1 MKNVFPS
8 MIEVK
13 KNIGPRLLFLILIV
27 AFLPPINPLTSF
39 DELIMAYDGYNL
51 EGNDMTRTAFTT
63 IQDWPFENNVKRIMG
78 AYIPD
83 TLRLEEMEGTD
94 QTLAILEFL
103 QQGFDEYYFVMD
115 NFWDAGETESTA
127 RLLNAADN
135 TGLKIVII
143 LLPPSEGGPMS
154 SYDWK
159 GWINYFND
167 LKSRHPTSFSGFAID
182 DFNWISTRNDTKFRR
197 NIDFMIDSNLT
208 DALMDKRSDVKFC
221 PVVYFE
227 GLGNQVVADEYA
239 KYIDT
244 LVWVSASYYNVS
256 ALETNLSMFKEMFP
270 GKPTRYIVYPTI
282 TYNYSRQGYDPPS
295 DRLVMATLSIA
306 TRSVD
311 GIILWH
317 KIDGHLVRDYLTYR
331 ENPDYLHAISV
342 MEQLQIADERS
353 TEVQSVDKQK
363 INRTLFLWGQAY
375 FGPDNL

>member
-1 MKNVFPS
+1 
-8 MIEVK
+8 
-13 KNIGPRLLFLILIV
+13 
-27 AFLPPINPLTSF
+27 
-39 DELIMAYDGYNL
+39 
-51 EGNDMTRTAFTT
+51 
-63 IQDWPFENNVKRIMG
+63 MG

-83 TLRLEEMEGTD
+83 TLHLEEMEGTD

-115 NFWDAGETESTA
+115 NFWDAREIESTE

-135 TGLKIVII
+135 TGLRIVII

-167 LKSRHPTSFSGFAID
+167 LKSRHPSSFNGFAID

-208 DALMDKRSDVKFC
+208 DALIGKRSDVKFC

-227 GLGNQVVADEYA
+227 GLGNQIVANEYG

-256 ALETNLSMFKEMFP
+256 RLETNLSMFKEMFP

-282 TYNYSRQGYDPPS
+282 TYNYSRQDYDPPS

-311 GIILWH
+311 GVILWH
-317 KIDGHLVRDYLTYR
+317 KIDGHLVRDYLNYK
-331 ENPDYLHAISV
+331 ENPNYLHAISV
-342 MEQLQIADERS
+342 MEQLQIADERN
-353 TEVQSVDKQK
+353 TLLQPVEKQK
-363 INRTLFLWGQAY
+363 IVAPYFSRVRLTLSR
-375 FGPDNL
+375 

>member
-1 MKNVFPS
+1 MKYLFHP
-8 MIEVK
+8 MKEVK
-13 KNIGPRLLFLILIV
+13 KNIEPHLLFLILIV
-27 AFLPPINPLTSF
+27 AFLPPINPLMSF
-39 DELIMAYDGYNL
+39 DEVIMADDMYNL
-51 EGNDMTRTAFTT
+51 KSNDTTSTPFTT
-63 IQDWPFENNVKRIMG
+63 VQDWPFENNVKRIMG

-83 TLRLEEMEGTD
+83 TLHLEEMEGTD

-115 NFWDAGETESTA
+115 NFWDAGEIESTES
-127 RLLNAADN
+127 LLNAADN
-135 TGLKIVII
+135 MGLKIVII
-143 LLPPSEGGPMS
+143 LLPPSEGGPTS

-167 LKSRHPTSFSGFAID
+167 LKSRHPSSFNGFAID

-208 DALMDKRSDVKFC
+208 DALIGKRSDVKFC

-227 GLGNQVVADEYA
+227 GLGNQIVANEYG

-256 ALETNLSMFKEMFP
+256 RLETNLSMFKEMFP

-282 TYNYSRQGYDPPS
+282 TYNYSRQDYDPPS

-311 GIILWH
+311 GVILWH
-317 KIDGHLVRDYLTYR
+317 KIDGHLVRDYLNYI
-331 ENPDYLHAISV
+331 ENPNYLHAISV
-342 MEQLQIADERS
+342 MEQLQIADERN
-353 TEVQSVDKQK
+353 TFLQPVEKQK
-363 INRTLFLWGQAY
+363 IVAPYFSRVRLTLGR
-375 FGPDNL
+375 

>member
-1 MKNVFPS
+1 MKE
-8 MIEVK
+8 MK
-13 KNIGPRLLFLILIV
+13 KNIEPHLLFLILIV
-27 AFLPPINPLTSF
+27 AFLPPINPLMSF
-39 DELIMAYDGYNL
+39 DEVIMADDMYNL
-51 EGNDMTRTAFTT
+51 KSNDTTSTPFTT
-63 IQDWPFENNVKRIMG
+63 VQDWPFENNVKRIMG

-83 TLRLEEMEGTD
+83 TLHLEEMEGTD

-115 NFWDAGETESTA
+115 NFWDAREIESTE

-135 TGLKIVII
+135 TGLRIVII

-167 LKSRHPTSFSGFAID
+167 LKSRHPSSFNGFAID

-208 DALMDKRSDVKFC
+208 DALIGKRSDVKFC

-227 GLGNQVVADEYA
+227 GLGNQIVANEYG

-256 ALETNLSMFKEMFP
+256 RLETNLSMFKEMFP

-282 TYNYSRQGYDPPS
+282 TYNYSRQDYDPPS

-311 GIILWH
+311 GVILWH
-317 KIDGHLVRDYLTYR
+317 KIDGHLVRDYLNYR
-331 ENPDYLHAISV
+331 ENPNYLHAISV
-342 MEQLQIADERS
+342 MEQLQIADERN
-353 TEVQSVDKQK
+353 TLLQPVEKQK
-363 INRTLFLWGQAY
+363 IVVPYFSRVRLTLSR
-375 FGPDNL
+375 

>member
-1 MKNVFPS
+1 MKNLFPS
-8 MIEVK
+8 MKEMK
-13 KNIGPRLLFLILIV
+13 KNIEPHLLFLILIV
-27 AFLPPINPLTSF
+27 AFLPPINPLMSF
-39 DELIMAYDGYNL
+39 DEVIMAYDMYNL
-51 EGNDMTRTAFTT
+51 KSNDTTSTPFTT
-63 IQDWPFENNVKRIMG
+63 VQDWPFENNVKRIMG

-83 TLRLEEMEGTD
+83 TLHLEEMEGTD

-115 NFWDAGETESTA
+115 NFWDAGEIESTE

-167 LKSRHPTSFSGFAID
+167 LKSRHPSSFSGFAID

-208 DALMDKRSDVKFC
+208 DALIGKRSDVKFC

-227 GLGNQVVADEYA
+227 GLGNQIVANEYG

-256 ALETNLSMFKEMFP
+256 RLETNLSMFKEMFP

-282 TYNYSRQGYDPPS
+282 TYNYSRQDYDPPS

-311 GIILWH
+311 GVILWH
-317 KIDGHLVRDYLTYR
+317 KIDGHLVRDYLNYR
-331 ENPDYLHAISV
+331 ENPNYLHAISV
-342 MEQLQIADERS
+342 MEQLQIADERN
-353 TEVQSVDKQK
+353 TLLQPVEKQK
-363 INRTLFLWGQAY
+363 IVAPYFSRVRLTLSR
-375 FGPDNL
+375 

>member
-8 MIEVK
+8 TKELK
-13 KNIGPRLLFLILIV
+13 KNIGPHSVFLILLV
-27 AFLPPINPLTSF
+27 AFLPPINPIMSF
-39 DELIMAYDGYNL
+39 DE
-51 EGNDMTRTAFTT
+51 RTMEDDAFNPESNHVSSTHFIT
-63 IQDWPFENNVKRIMG
+63 FQDWPFVNNVKRIMG

-83 TLRLEEMEGTD
+83 TLHLEEMEGTH

-115 NFWDAGETESTA
+115 NFWDAGETESTE

-135 TGLKIVII
+135 TGLRIVII

-167 LKSRHPTSFSGFAID
+167 LKSRHPSSFSGFTID

-197 NIDFMIDSNLT
+197 NIDFMIESNLT
-208 DALMDKRSDVKFC
+208 DALIDKRSDVKFC

-227 GLGNQVVADEYA
+227 GLGNQVVANEYG
-239 KYIDT
+239 KFIDT
-244 LVWVSASYYNVS
+244 LLWVSASYYNVS
-256 ALETNLSMFKEMFP
+256 TLETNLSMFKEMFP

-317 KIDGHLVRDYLTYR
+317 KIEGHLVRDYLNYG
-331 ENPDYLHAISV
+331 ENPDYLHAIYA
-342 MEQLQIADERS
+342 MEQLQIADERN
-353 TEVQSVDKQK
+353 TLVQPVDKQK
-363 INRTLFLWGQAY
+363 IMEPY
-375 FGPDNL
+375 FS

>member
-1 MKNVFPS
+1 MKNLFPS
-8 MIEVK
+8 MKEMK
-13 KNIGPRLLFLILIV
+13 KNIEHHLLFLILIV
-27 AFLPPINPLTSF
+27 AFLPPINHLMLF
-39 DELIMAYDGYNL
+39 DELIMADDMYNL
-51 EGNDMTRTAFTT
+51 ETNDTTSTAFTT
-63 IQDWPFENNVKRIMG
+63 VQDWPFENNVKRIMG

-83 TLRLEEMEGTD
+83 TLHLEEMEGTD
-94 QTLAILEFL
+94 QTLTMLEFL

-115 NFWDAGETESTA
+115 NFWDAGEIESTE

-167 LKSRHPTSFSGFAID
+167 LKSRHPSSFSGFAID

-208 DALMDKRSDVKFC
+208 DALIGKRSDVKFC

-227 GLGNQVVADEYA
+227 GLGNQVVANEYG
-239 KYIDT
+239 KFINT
-244 LVWVSASYYNVS
+244 LLWVSASYYNVS

-282 TYNYSRQGYDPPS
+282 TYNYSRQGYDLPS

-311 GIILWH
+311 GVILWH
-317 KIDGHLVRDYLTYR
+317 KIDGHLVRDYLNYR
-331 ENPDYLHAISV
+331 ENPNYLHAISV
-342 MEQLQIADERS
+342 MEQLQIADERN
-353 TEVQSVDKQK
+353 TLLQPVEMQK
-363 INRTLFLWGQAY
+363 IVAPY
-375 FGPDNL
+375 FSRARLTMSR

>member
-1 MKNVFPS
+1 MKE
-8 MIEVK
+8 MI
-13 KNIGPRLLFLILIV
+13 KNIEPRLLISILIV
-27 AFLPPINPLTSF
+27 VFLSLLNPLMSF
-39 DELIMAYDGYNL
+39 DDLIMANDIHNL
-51 EGNDMTRTAFTT
+51 ERKDPTSTPYTPV
-63 IQDWPFENNVKRIMG
+63 QDRPFLNNVERIMG

-83 TLRLEEMEGTD
+83 ALHLEEMEGTG
-94 QTLAILEFL
+94 QTVAILEFL
-103 QQGFDEYYFVMD
+103 QEGFDEYYFVMD
-115 NFWDAGETESTA
+115 NFWDAKEIESTE
-127 RLLNAADN
+127 RLLDAADN

-143 LLPPSEGGPMS
+143 LLPPSEGGPTS

-159 GWINYFND
+159 GWVNYFND
-167 LKSRHPTSFSGFAID
+167 LKTRHPSSFSGFAID

-208 DALMDKRSDVKFC
+208 DALIGKRSDVKFC

-227 GLGNQVVADEYA
+227 GLGNQVVANEYG

-256 ALETNLSMFKEMFP
+256 TLETSLSMFKEMFP

-282 TYNYSRQGYDPPS
+282 TYNYSRQGFDPPS

-317 KIDGHLVRDYLTYR
+317 KIDGHLVRDYLNNR
-331 ENPDYLHAISV
+331 ENPNYLHAIYV
-342 MEQLQIADERS
+342 MEQLQIADEEN
-353 TEVQSVDKQK
+353 TLLQTVNKQK
-363 INRTLFLWGQAY
+363 IVEPY
-375 FGPDNL
+375 FSRVRLALSQ

>member
-8 MIEVK
+8 TKELK
-13 KNIGPRLLFLILIV
+13 KNIGPHSVFLILLV
-27 AFLPPINPLTSF
+27 AFLPPINPIMSF
-39 DELIMAYDGYNL
+39 DERTMEDDAFNP
-51 EGNDMTRTAFTT
+51 ESNDVSSIHFITL
-63 IQDWPFENNVKRIMG
+63 QDWPFVNNVKRIMG

-83 TLRLEEMEGTD
+83 TLHLEEMEGTH

-115 NFWDAGETESTA
+115 NFWDAGETESTE

-135 TGLKIVII
+135 TGLRIVII

-167 LKSRHPTSFSGFAID
+167 LKSRHPSSFSGFTID

-197 NIDFMIDSNLT
+197 NIDFMIESNLT
-208 DALMDKRSDVKFC
+208 DALIDKRSDVKFC

-227 GLGNQVVADEYA
+227 GLGNQVVANEYG
-239 KYIDT
+239 KFIDT
-244 LVWVSASYYNVS
+244 LLWVSASYYNVS
-256 ALETNLSMFKEMFP
+256 TLETNLSMFKEMFP

-317 KIDGHLVRDYLTYR
+317 KIEGHLVRDYLNYR
-331 ENPDYLHAISV
+331 ENPDYLHAIYA
-342 MEQLQIADERS
+342 MEQLQIADERN
-353 TEVQSVDKQK
+353 TLVQPVDKQK
-363 INRTLFLWGQAY
+363 IMEPYFSRVRLTLSR
-375 FGPDNL
+375 

>member
-1 MKNVFPS
+1 MKNEFPYRKE
-8 MIEVK
+8 MK
-13 KNIGPRLLFLILIV
+13 KNIESHSLFLILIA
-27 AFLPPINPLTSF
+27 AFLLPINPLMSF
-39 DELIMAYDGYNL
+39 DERIMADDVYNL
-51 EGNDMTRTAFTT
+51 ESNDITSTPLTT
-63 IQDWPFENNVKRIMG
+63 VQDWPFVNNVKRIMG

-83 TLRLEEMEGTD
+83 TLHLEEMEGTD
-94 QTLAILEFL
+94 QTLAISEFL

-115 NFWDAGETESTA
+115 NFWDAGEIESTE

-135 TGLKIVII
+135 MGLKIVII

-167 LKSRHPTSFSGFAID
+167 LKSRHPSSFSGFAID

-208 DALMDKRSDVKFC
+208 DALIGKRSDVKFC

-227 GLGNQVVADEYA
+227 GLGNQVVSNEYG

-256 ALETNLSMFKEMFP
+256 ILERNLSTFKEMFP

-317 KIDGHLVRDYLTYR
+317 KVDGHLVRDYLNYR
-331 ENPDYLHAISV
+331 ENPNYLHAIAV
-342 MEQLQIADERS
+342 MEQLQIADEKN
-353 TEVQSVDKQK
+353 TLLQPVDKQK
-363 INRTLFLWGQAY
+363 IVGPYFSRVRLTLSQ
-375 FGPDNL
+375 

>member
-1 MKNVFPS
+1 MKNLFHP
-8 MIEVK
+8 MKEMK
-13 KNIGPRLLFLILIV
+13 KNIEPHLLFLILIV
-27 AFLPPINPLTSF
+27 AFLPPINPLMSF
-39 DELIMAYDGYNL
+39 DELIMADDMYNL
-51 EGNDMTRTAFTT
+51 RSNDTTSTAFTT
-63 IQDWPFENNVKRIMG
+63 VQDWPFENNVKRIMG

-83 TLRLEEMEGTD
+83 TLHLEEMEGTD

-115 NFWDAGETESTA
+115 NFWDAGEIESTE

-167 LKSRHPTSFSGFAID
+167 LKSRHPSSFSGFTID

-208 DALMDKRSDVKFC
+208 DALIGKRSDVKFC

-227 GLGNQVVADEYA
+227 GLGNQIVANEYG
-239 KYIDT
+239 KHIDT

-256 ALETNLSMFKEMFP
+256 TLETNLSMFKEMFP

-282 TYNYSRQGYDPPS
+282 TYNYSRQDNDPPS

-311 GIILWH
+311 GVILWH
-317 KIDGHLVRDYLTYR
+317 KIDGHLVRDYLNYR
-331 ENPDYLHAISV
+331 ENPNYLHAISV
-342 MEQLQIADERS
+342 MEQLQIADERN
-353 TEVQSVDKQK
+353 TLLQPVEKQK
-363 INRTLFLWGQAY
+363 IVAPYFSRVRLTLSR
-375 FGPDNL
+375 

>member
-1 MKNVFPS
+1 MKYLFHP
-8 MIEVK
+8 MKEVK
-13 KNIGPRLLFLILIV
+13 KNIEPHLLFLILIV
-27 AFLPPINPLTSF
+27 AFLPPINPLMSF
-39 DELIMAYDGYNL
+39 DEVIMADDMYNL
-51 EGNDMTRTAFTT
+51 ESNDTTSTPFTT
-63 IQDWPFENNVKRIMG
+63 VQDWPFENNVKRIMG

-83 TLRLEEMEGTD
+83 TLHLEEMEGTD

-115 NFWDAGETESTA
+115 NFWDAGEIESTES
-127 RLLNAADN
+127 LLNAADN

-143 LLPPSEGGPMS
+143 LLPPSEGGPTS

-167 LKSRHPTSFSGFAID
+167 LKSRHPSSFNGFAID

-208 DALMDKRSDVKFC
+208 DALIGKRSDVKFC

-227 GLGNQVVADEYA
+227 GLGNQIVANEYG

-256 ALETNLSMFKEMFP
+256 RLETNLSMFKEMFP

-282 TYNYSRQGYDPPS
+282 TYNYSRQDYDPPS

-311 GIILWH
+311 GVILWH
-317 KIDGHLVRDYLTYR
+317 KIDGHLVRDYLNYR
-331 ENPDYLHAISV
+331 ENPNYLHAISV
-342 MEQLQIADERS
+342 MEQLQIADERN
-353 TEVQSVDKQK
+353 TLLQPVEKQK
-363 INRTLFLWGQAY
+363 IVVPYFSRVRLTLSR
-375 FGPDNL
+375 

>member
-8 MIEVK
+8 TKELK
-13 KNIGPRLLFLILIV
+13 RNIGPHSVFLILLV
-27 AFLPPINPLTSF
+27 AFLPPINPIMSF
-39 DELIMAYDGYNL
+39 DERTMEDDAFNP
-51 EGNDMTRTAFTT
+51 ESNDVSSIHFITF
-63 IQDWPFENNVKRIMG
+63 QDWPFVNNVKRIMG

-83 TLRLEEMEGTD
+83 TLHLEEMEGTH

-115 NFWDAGETESTA
+115 NFWDAGETESTE

-135 TGLKIVII
+135 TGLRIVII

-167 LKSRHPTSFSGFAID
+167 LKSRHPSSFSGFTID

-197 NIDFMIDSNLT
+197 NIDFMIESNLT
-208 DALMDKRSDVKFC
+208 DALIDKRSDVKFC

-227 GLGNQVVADEYA
+227 GLGNQVVANEYG
-239 KYIDT
+239 KFIDT
-244 LVWVSASYYNVS
+244 LLWVSASYYNVS
-256 ALETNLSMFKEMFP
+256 TLETNLSMFKEMFP

-317 KIDGHLVRDYLTYR
+317 KIDGHLVRDYLNYR
-331 ENPDYLHAISV
+331 ENPNYLHAISV
-342 MEQLQIADERS
+342 MEQLQIADERN
-353 TEVQSVDKQK
+353 TLVQPVDKQK
-363 INRTLFLWGQAY
+363 IMEPYFSRVRLTLSR
-375 FGPDNL
+375 

>member
-1 MKNVFPS
+1 MKNEFPYTKE
-8 MIEVK
+8 MK
-13 KNIGPRLLFLILIV
+13 KNIESHLIFLILIV
-27 AFLPPINPLTSF
+27 TFLPPINPLMSF
-39 DELIMAYDGYNL
+39 DERIMADDVYNL
-51 EGNDMTRTAFTT
+51 ESNDMTSTPFTT
-63 IQDWPFENNVKRIMG
+63 VQDWPFVNNVKRIMG

-83 TLRLEEMEGTD
+83 TLHLEEMEGTD
-94 QTLAILEFL
+94 QTLAISEFL

-115 NFWDAGETESTA
+115 NFWDAGEIESTE

-135 TGLKIVII
+135 TGLKTVII

-167 LKSRHPTSFSGFAID
+167 LKSRHPSSFSGFAID

-208 DALMDKRSDVKFC
+208 DALIGKRSDVKFC

-227 GLGNQVVADEYA
+227 GLGNQVVANEYG

-256 ALETNLSMFKEMFP
+256 ILERNLSTFKEMFP

-311 GIILWH
+311 GVILWH
-317 KIDGHLVRDYLTYR
+317 KIDGHLVRDYLNYR
-331 ENPDYLHAISV
+331 ENPNYLHAISV
-342 MEQLQIADERS
+342 MEQLQIADERN
-353 TEVQSVDKQK
+353 TLLQPVEMQK
-363 INRTLFLWGQAY
+363 IVAPY
-375 FGPDNL
+375 FSRVRLTMSR